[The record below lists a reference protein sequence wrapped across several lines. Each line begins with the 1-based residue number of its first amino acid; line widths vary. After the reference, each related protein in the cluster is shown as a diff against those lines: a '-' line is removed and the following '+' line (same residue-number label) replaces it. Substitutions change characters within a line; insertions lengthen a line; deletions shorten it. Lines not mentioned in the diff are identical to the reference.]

1 MRILTTF
8 PRKNFREYLPILS
21 ADKPNGGLLAAV
33 GFVDFFT
40 SYWPGPGSSYRNKDI
55 TLKHFSMK
63 TAFIVGF
70 MKTHILE
77 LYLFIY
83 LFTHENPL
91 TLYDI
96 NKHIHK

>member
-40 SYWPGPGSSYRNKDI
+40 SYWPGPGSSYRNEDI
-55 TLKHFSMK
+55 ILKHFSLK

-70 MKTHILE
+70 MKTRILE

-83 LFTHENPL
+83 LFIYTRKSTHP
-91 TLYDI
+91 I
-96 NKHIHK
+96 